1 MVEESEGENMVQEMA
16 RINVDQ
22 LFTIIGRQQVEIEAL
37 REHVRLLQTE
47 VQQREHLLRTVGA
60 QPGEEP
66 QAPTGP

>member
-1 MVEESEGENMVQEMA
+1 MVQEMA

-47 VQQREHLLRTVGA
+47 LQQREHLLRTVGA

>member
-47 VQQREHLLRTVGA
+47 LQQREHLLRTVGA

>member
-47 VQQREHLLRTVGA
+47 LQQREHLLRTVGA

-66 QAPTGP
+66 QVPTGP